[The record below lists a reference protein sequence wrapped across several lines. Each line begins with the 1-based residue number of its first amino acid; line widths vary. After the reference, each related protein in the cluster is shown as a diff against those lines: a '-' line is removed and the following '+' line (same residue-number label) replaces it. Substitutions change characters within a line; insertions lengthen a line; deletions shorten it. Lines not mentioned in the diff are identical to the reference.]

1 MHLAQHAPG
10 LMGLGNGLRR
20 DAMQLTPPST
30 PVEVVSRTVSVPAL
44 AGDSDSLYRARLLLA
59 WALVLQRERG
69 EDNKLDRF
77 ACGCKYVGG
86 ADTSEQFSLSALG
99 LDLSRTATDTV
110 ATCLEKVEQAMG
122 ALCPQQQL
130 ESLFYN
136 DESGSLVSQKEALG
150 SDPRQWT
157 FQLRVTR
164 EDQAALRLC
173 GLRHGSGPLTERE
186 AGGKL
191 DTFTELLTIILQ
203 RPESPVKDFLD
214 PLPRDLDQIW
224 TWNAAV
230 PPIIDR
236 TMHDI
241 ISEQAAAHPDKVALS
256 SWDGQ
261 WTYGE
266 VESLST
272 RLAHYLCCRGVA
284 VGTIVPLCFEKS
296 RWTIIALLAVM
307 KAGGAFAL
315 TDPTSQPEGRLRAM
329 VEQTGA
335 KLIVASETQSD
346 LARRLLPT
354 DGSGKEVVTVSET
367 LLAPLP
373 SDDTTT
379 TPASPSSSLPVIPTT
394 TSPLYIQFTSGSTG
408 KPKGVVVSHANY
420 TSGALPRAAAV
431 GYTPSSRVFE
441 FASYAFDVSIDC
453 MLCTLA
459 AGGTICIPS
468 DADRMNDLGAAI
480 RASGANMAHM
490 TPSVARVLDPAVI
503 SGLDVLGL
511 GGEAVSAADAAAWSS
526 KGDTSVVVAYGPSE
540 CTVGCT
546 VNNTFASSKY
556 GEERRKVFA
565 TGNIGRGVGA
575 VGWIVDPED
584 HDRLVPVGA
593 VGELLIEGPVVGL
606 GYLGEPEKTAE
617 VFIEDPAWLVA
628 GHATVPG
635 RHGRLYKTGD
645 LVRYDGDG
653 SGDFVFVG
661 RKDAQVKLRGQ
672 RVELVE
678 IEHHLRRWLPAGVKL
693 AAEVI
698 KPNGGEPTLVAFVAE
713 PAANQARLQPDE
725 PSSEEPQ
732 QEHLS
737 FSEEMTK
744 ALSGIDETLGAEL
757 PRYMV
762 PAAYIPLREMPSLP
776 SAKIDRKT
784 LRAIGAA
791 MTREQLTLSSRRNN
805 RRTDSGGQPTTE
817 TEQALQRVWKS
828 LLGDHVDSISV
839 HDSFFALGGDSL
851 RAMKLVPAARA
862 EGILLTVADVFRY
875 PVLRDMAVVA
885 RRAGTDDQQQYGD
898 TTPDVVPPFSLLP
911 GDWAPEEARA
921 EASRHCAV
929 DPSEVEDVYPC
940 TPLQEA
946 LMALSAKVK
955 EAYVAQR
962 VLKMESVE
970 EAERLQAAFATIAAD
985 STILRTRIIQV
996 PQRGLVQVVVKEP
1009 VTWRSASSLAE
1020 YLAQDRDEPMELGK
1034 PLVRYAMIREDGV
1047 AHFVLTMHHALYDG
1061 WSMPLVVDRVNQAYQ
1076 GLSPRRP
1083 AAEFKHFIHYLNRT
1097 LDRAACDTYW
1107 REQLAGATGQQFP
1120 RLPFEGYQTQA
1131 DSLLEIDISLEGR
1144 RLPTCANATVT
1155 LATVVRAAWALVA
1168 SQYCSGNRDIVFGET
1183 LTGRNAPIVGCEE
1196 IEGPMITTVP
1206 IHIRIDR
1213 DATVEEY
1220 LQSVAEQAVTQIPYE
1235 HAGLQHIRRLSDD
1248 ALQACELRT
1257 GFVLHPAAAGSAA
1270 GDDATTAVDGNT
1282 SPANG
1287 LVPAG
1292 DAEAAREALKFNTYA
1307 LMLVCSLSADG
1318 FFVMASFDSRTVDK
1332 DTMSRVLEQLRI
1344 VVHQLCEG
1352 DGKTV
1357 KVGQVQCLTEAERRE
1372 LHTLSK
1378 STLDVGG
1385 PRVAQLTGLTEDEIE
1400 GVWVVDAADCQRLL
1414 PRGAVGELVVASRK
1428 ELASPAVAIVD
1439 CPEWLSGENEAF
1451 KGTEIA
1457 SNGERK
1463 AHLYRTQLLAAFDT
1477 ISCEAAL
1484 QILQSI
1490 TDLPKQNVAAKRTPA
1505 TKDTR
1510 AVTATSTK
1518 QKTLRRIWS
1527 RLLNTDENS
1536 IYLGDS
1542 FFALGGD
1549 SITAMKLVAEAR
1561 QQGMQLSVAQVFAN
1575 RTLYEMANAMQPIL
1589 AGSSGHAPSES
1600 QAAPEYKPFSLLHS
1614 SLTQRIQRE
1623 LENEP
1628 CKIIDILP
1636 TRPLQ
1641 EIAVRGTVELP
1652 RFSIRYELIH
1662 FDGLVD
1668 KTRLLRACQELVAR
1682 NEILRTVFVRVDSNC
1697 YSVVLDDS
1705 FTAPVVEYEVDD
1717 AVSFA
1722 GEVSRLDSKTQMP
1735 YGSSFVKWFLIT
1747 DQAKCSLVFRISHAQ
1762 YDEMCLPIFLKQLH
1776 GLYQDSPNVPPS
1788 YSFSAFVNHVSR
1800 EAIPAAI
1807 PYWRNLLAGSPGIT
1821 LLRPSTPI
1829 TDRRHFAV
1837 HRTVDIAARTR
1848 DVTVATFPSAAWALT
1863 LARLTG
1869 SADVVFGEVASGRSV
1884 DVPGIPD
1891 ANAIA
1896 GPCWQY
1902 VPTRVRLGS
1911 QGAGGAVTT
1920 TTGHDLLAALQ
1931 HQHMATSSHDCMG
1944 LDEIVRCCTDWDP
1957 DPDTN
1962 AEGQRGRW
1970 FDSVV
1975 HQDVAHVEELEFGV
1989 FKEGGG
1995 GGTKARMETLYP
2007 YEEPLREWKIQAFYH
2022 VESERLTL
2030 EVVTFHSWREHAVEI
2045 LDKLVASMEQLVK
2058 RPWEE
2063 LTVV

>member
-1 MHLAQHAPG
+1 VA
-10 LMGLGNGLRR
+10 
-20 DAMQLTPPST
+20 LT
-30 PVEVVSRTVSVPAL
+30 
-44 AGDSDSLYRARLLLA
+44 
-59 WALVLQRERG
+59 
-69 EDNKLDRF
+69 
-77 ACGCKYVGG
+77 
-86 ADTSEQFSLSALG
+86 
-99 LDLSRTATDTV
+99 
-110 ATCLEKVEQAMG
+110 
-122 ALCPQQQL
+122 
-130 ESLFYN
+130 
-136 DESGSLVSQKEALG
+136 
-150 SDPRQWT
+150 
-157 FQLRVTR
+157 
-164 EDQAALRLC
+164 LC
-173 GLRHGSGPLTERE
+173 GLRHGNTSLTERQVTD
-186 AGGKL
+186 KL
-191 DTFTELLTIILQ
+191 DTFIELLTIISQ
-203 RPESPVKDFLD
+203 RPESPVRDLLD

-224 TWNAAV
+224 AWNATV
-230 PPIIDR
+230 PPTIDR

-261 WTYGE
+261 WTYAE
-266 VESLST
+266 LESLSS
-272 RLAHYLCCRGVA
+272 RLAHYLCSRGVG
-284 VGTIVPLCFEKS
+284 VGTIAPLCFEKS

-329 VEQTGA
+329 VEKTGA
-335 KLIVASETQSD
+335 KLIVASQTQSD
-346 LARRLLPT
+346 LARKLVP
-354 DGSGKEVVTVSET
+354 DDEDSEVVTVSET
-367 LLAPLP
+367 LFASLP
-373 SDDTTT
+373 SDTT
-379 TPASPSSSLPVIPTT
+379 TPAPSPLPTIPTT

-408 KPKGVVVSHANY
+408 KPKGVVVSHASY
-420 TSGALPRAAAV
+420 TSGALPRASAV
-431 GYTPSSRVFE
+431 GYTSSSRVFE

-468 DADRMNDLGAAI
+468 DTDRMNDLGGAI
-480 RASGANMAHM
+480 RASAANMAHM

-503 SGLDVLGL
+503 ADLDVLGL
-511 GGEAVSAADAAAWSS
+511 GGEAVSAADAAAWSQ
-526 KGDTSVVVAYGPSE
+526 GTTSVIIAYGPSE

-546 VNNTFASSKY
+546 VNNTFASKNRD
-556 GEERRKVFA
+556 EERKKVFT

-584 HDRLVPVGA
+584 HDRLVPIGA

-606 GYLGEPEKTAE
+606 GYLGEPEKMAE

-628 GHATVPG
+628 GYGTVAG

-645 LVRYDGDG
+645 LVRYDADG
-653 SGDFVFVG
+653 SGDLVFVG

-678 IEHHLRRWLPAGVKL
+678 IEHHLRRRLPAGVKL

-698 KPNGGEPTLVAFVAE
+698 KPSGGEPTLVAFVAE
-713 PAANQARLQPDE
+713 PAANQPRLESD
-725 PSSEEPQ
+725 EPQ
-732 QEHLS
+732 QEGLS
-737 FSEEMTK
+737 FSEEMTN
-744 ALSGIDETLGAEL
+744 ALNGIDEALGAEL

-791 MTREQLTLSSRRNN
+791 MTRDQLTLSSRRNN
-805 RRTDSGGQPTTE
+805 RRTDLGGQPTSE
-817 TEQALQRVWKS
+817 KEQALQRVWKA
-828 LLGDHVDSISV
+828 LLGDHIGSISV

-885 RRAGTDDQQQYGD
+885 RRARTDEQQQHTVD
-898 TTPDVVPPFSLLP
+898 TFTTPDVVPPFSLLP
-911 GDWAPEEARA
+911 NDWPPEEARA
-921 EASRHCAV
+921 EASTHCNV
-929 DPSEVEDVYPC
+929 DPMNVEDIYPC

-946 LMALSAKVK
+946 LMALSAKAK
-955 EAYVAQR
+955 EAYIAQR
-962 VLKMESVE
+962 VLKMDNP
-970 EAERLQAAFATIAAD
+970 EAAARLQAAFAAISAD
-985 STILRTRIIQV
+985 SAILRTRIIQV
-996 PQRGLVQVVVKEP
+996 PQRGLVQVVLKEP
-1009 VTWRSASSLAE
+1009 VVWRSASSLAE
-1020 YLAQDRDEPMELGK
+1020 YLAQDRAEPMELGK
-1034 PLVRYAMIREDGV
+1034 PLVRYAMIYEDGV

-1097 LDRAACDTYW
+1097 LDRAACDAYW

-1131 DSLLEIDISLEGR
+1131 DSLLEVDISLEGR
-1144 RLPTCANATVT
+1144 RLPTCPDATVT

-1168 SQYCSGNRDIVFGET
+1168 SQYCGGNRDIVFGET

-1196 IEGPMITTVP
+1196 IEGPMITTIP
-1206 IHIRIDR
+1206 IRIRIDR

-1220 LQSVAEQAVTQIPYE
+1220 LQSVAEQAVAQIPYE

-1257 GFVLHPAAAGSAA
+1257 GFVLHPAGHEE
-1270 GDDATTAVDGNT
+1270 GVTTAAVDGNNNT

-1292 DAEAAREALKFNTYA
+1292 DAEAAQEALKFNTYA

-1332 DTMSRVLEQLRI
+1332 DTVSRVLEQLRV
-1344 VVHQLCEG
+1344 VVHQLCET
-1352 DGKTV
+1352 DGRSV
-1357 KVGQVQCLTEAERRE
+1357 KVGQVQCLTEAEKRE

-1378 STLDVGG
+1378 APLDVGG
-1385 PRVAQLTGLTEDEIE
+1385 PCLARFGLIEDEIE
-1400 GVWVVDAADCQRLL
+1400 GVWIVDAADSHRLVPL
-1414 PRGAVGELVVASRK
+1414 GAVGELVVAAHK
-1428 ELASPAVAIVD
+1428 ELRSPAVAIVD
-1439 CPEWLSGENEAF
+1439 CPEWLSEETQGLKETENS
-1451 KGTEIA
+1451 

-1463 AHLYRTQLLAAFDT
+1463 AHLYRTRLLATFSTDSGKT
-1477 ISCEAAL
+1477 TL
-1484 QILQSI
+1484 QILQSM
-1490 TDLPKQNVAAKRTPA
+1490 TDLFKQQNVAAKRTPA
-1505 TKDTR
+1505 TKDTQ

-1527 RLLNTDENS
+1527 RLLNTEESS

-1542 FFALGGD
+1542 FFKIGGD

-1561 QQGMQLSVAQVFAN
+1561 QQGLQLSVAQVFAN
-1575 RTLYEMANAMQPIL
+1575 RTLYEMANVMQPIL
-1589 AGSSGHAPSES
+1589 VDSSEQGPSES
-1600 QAAPEYKPFSLLHS
+1600 QAGSAYNPFSLLPS
-1614 SLTQRIQRE
+1614 SLTERVQRE
-1623 LENEP
+1623 LKNESY
-1628 CKIIDILP
+1628 KIVDTLP

-1652 RFSIRYELIH
+1652 RFSLRYELIH
-1662 FDGLVD
+1662 FDGMVD

-1682 NEILRTVFVRVDSNC
+1682 NEILRTVFVRLDGAC

-1717 AVSFA
+1717 AAFFA
-1722 GEVSRLDSKTQMP
+1722 GEVCRLDSKTRMP
-1735 YGSSFVKWFLIT
+1735 YGSSFVKWFFVSDSSKSSLI
-1747 DQAKCSLVFRISHAQ
+1747 FRLSHAQ
-1762 YDEMCLPIFLKQLH
+1762 YDEMCLPIFLKQLR
-1776 GLYQDSPNVPPS
+1776 GLYESSPTLPPS
-1788 YSFSAFVNHVSR
+1788 YPFSAFVDHINR
-1800 EAIPAAI
+1800 EGIPAAV
-1807 PYWRNLLAGSPGIT
+1807 PYWRNLLAGSRGIT
-1821 LLRPSTPI
+1821 LLRPATPV

-1837 HRTVDIAARTR
+1837 HHTVDIAARTR
-1848 DVTVATFPSAAWALT
+1848 EFTVATFPSAAWALT

-1902 VPTRVRLGS
+1902 VPTRVRFFGS
-1911 QGAGGAVTT
+1911 GTTLT

-1944 LDEIVRCCTDWDP
+1944 LDEIVRSCTDWDHP
-1957 DPDTN
+1957 N
-1962 AEGQRGRW
+1962 GEEQEVNNNKW

-1975 HQDVAHVEELEFGV
+1975 HQDVAHVEELEFSV
-1989 FKEGGG
+1989 SEREGGG
-1995 GGTKARMETLYP
+1995 GGIKARMETLYP

-2022 VESERLTL
+2022 AESERLTL
-2030 EVVTFHSWREHAVEI
+2030 EVVTFQSWREHAVEI
-2045 LDKLVASMEQLVK
+2045 LDKLVGSMEQLVK

-2063 LTVV
+2063 LRVV